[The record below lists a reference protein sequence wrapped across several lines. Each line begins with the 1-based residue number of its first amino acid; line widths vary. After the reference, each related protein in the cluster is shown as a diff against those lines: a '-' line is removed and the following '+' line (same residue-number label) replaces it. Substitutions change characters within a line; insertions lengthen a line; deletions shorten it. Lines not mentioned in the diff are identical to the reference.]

1 VKGLV
6 VTLASSPFAFPTTL
20 KVLTV
25 IATYATMKRTLDDI
39 KADIDILSGETV
51 GPTDSTWDSTWQD
64 VAGTCAVNLRHLATL
79 LDLARESKAESF
91 ISFPAWPTLGE

>member
-1 VKGLV
+1 MKGLV
-6 VTLASSPFAFPTTL
+6 VTLASSPFAFPTTR
-20 KVLTV
+20 KVPTV

-51 GPTDSTWDSTWQD
+51 GPTDSTWQD